1 MLFLAYL
8 AQGAGFGLAAAAQ
21 PGPFMAYLVS
31 QTLAHGWRRTVLA
44 ALAPLISD
52 GPIIALMLLVL
63 TRLPDSFRVVLYLAG
78 GTFTLYLAHGAYRNW
93 RQHAE
98 GGVEDPG
105 SPTTGGISAL
115 GQRGTLNVSKG
126 ASLPQDVSQVC
137 FDTPSISA
145 PLDPAPNMKCT
156 ATTRPEHGAPRSV
169 LHAAL
174 MNMLGPGPY
183 LFWSLVTGPVLI
195 QGWRAG
201 PPNALAFLAGF
212 YGVMVSCLAGIIV
225 VTGTAAHL
233 GPKVNRALLG
243 ASAVALAVF
252 GCIQLWRGLVLLG
265 LLERMPI

>member
-8 AQGAGFGLAAAAQ
+8 LQGAGFGLAAAAQ

-31 QTLAHGWRRTVLA
+31 QTLAHGWRRTLPA

-52 GPIIALMLLVL
+52 GPIIVAMLLVL
-63 TRLPDSFRVVLYLAG
+63 TRLPDSWRVVLYLAG
-78 GTFTLYLAHGAYRNW
+78 GTFILYLARGAYRNW
-93 RQHAE
+93 RQYAVE
-98 GGVEDPG
+98 GGEDRG
-105 SPTTGGISAL
+105 SPASGGISPL
-115 GQRGTLNVSKG
+115 GQRGALPHAQRAPSSQSAPQPGRDTRSIPAARDAGMKG
-126 ASLPQDVSQVC
+126 A
-137 FDTPSISA
+137 A
-145 PLDPAPNMKCT
+145 T
-156 ATTRPEHGAPRSV
+156 ARPERDAPRSV

-174 MNMLGPGPY
+174 INMLGPGPY

-212 YGVMVSCLAGIIV
+212 YGVMVSCLAGMIV

-233 GPKVNRALLG
+233 GPKVTRALLG

-252 GCIQLWRGLVLLG
+252 GCIQLWRGLALLG
-265 LLERMPI
+265 VWDRMPI

>member
-1 MLFLAYL
+1 MPFLVYL
-8 AQGAGFGLAAAAQ
+8 LQGAGFGLAAAAQ
-21 PGPFMAYLVS
+21 PGPFMAYLIS
-31 QTLAHGWRRTVLA
+31 QTLAHGWRRTLPA

-63 TRLPDSFRVVLYLAG
+63 TRLPDSFRVALYLAG
-78 GTFTLYLAHGAYRNW
+78 GAFILYLARGAYRNW
-93 RQHAE
+93 RHYPVVLRSAQDADLLSE
-98 GGVEDPG
+98 PG
-105 SPTTGGISAL
+105 A
-115 GQRGTLNVSKG
+115 R
-126 ASLPQDVSQVC
+126 
-137 FDTPSISA
+137 
-145 PLDPAPNMKCT
+145 
-156 ATTRPEHGAPRSV
+156 RSV

-195 QGWRAG
+195 QGWREG

-243 ASAVALAVF
+243 ASALALALF
-252 GCIQLWRGLVLLG
+252 GCVQLWRGFSLLG
-265 LLERMPI
+265 LWQGVPD